1 MTINPNP
8 ENVDTNHIEEEE
20 DEEDEDHED
29 HVDHTQVEV
38 SDMDVEDEKYSWY
51 EWSNERGPTAN
62 QVITQIVFPQ
72 HCSELNKGLPEGAG
86 GQEPEVPAGPA
97 GAEG

>member
-62 QVITQIVFPQ
+62 QVITSIVFPQ
-72 HCSELNKGLPEGAG
+72 HCSEPTQRRIARGSWRTRA
-86 GQEPEVPAGPA
+86 
-97 GAEG
+97 

>member
-1 MTINPNP
+1 M
-8 ENVDTNHIEEEE
+8 
-20 DEEDEDHED
+20 DHED

-62 QVITQIVFPQ
+62 QVII
-72 HCSELNKGLPEGAG
+72 
-86 GQEPEVPAGPA
+86 
-97 GAEG
+97 